1 MVKNE
6 RKSSHVRRG
15 FPIAALATIWLGAS
29 LGITLRAQ
37 SDGGATPRIWTGLY
51 STTQASSG
59 ETTYAALCSRCH
71 NPDLSGGQVGA
82 SNAPA
87 LAGEKFMARWESNNV
102 DRLYRTIL
110 DTMPRNAPGTLAE
123 ESALALTAFILKSN
137 GFPAGTESLSVQTAL
152 ERVAFVPKD
161 GLAVARPVGDFAL
174 VETSGCAERSAE
186 NGWVLLRATQPVA
199 ARGGALTAAGT
210 PGNLGDQTI
219 RLVSAAPFQS
229 TLASGRAVRVK
240 GIIRNGPG
248 QTFINLTGVAAFGAS
263 CAR

>member
-1 MVKNE
+1 MTKSE
-6 RKSSHVRRG
+6 RKSSDSRRWIPG
-15 FPIAALATIWLGAS
+15 GLVAIAALGACLGV
-29 LGITLRAQ
+29 TLHAQ
-37 SDGGATPRIWTGLY
+37 GDGGATPRIWAGVY
-51 STTQASSG
+51 STAQASSG

-82 SNAPA
+82 SSAPA

-110 DTMPRNAPGTLAE
+110 DTMPRNAPGTLSE
-123 ESALALTAFILKSN
+123 PSALALTAFILKSN
-137 GFPAGTESLSVQTAL
+137 GFPAGPESLNVQSAL

-161 GLAVARPVGDFAL
+161 GLVVARPVGDFAL
-174 VETSGCAERSAE
+174 VEASGCAERSAD
-186 NGWVLLRATQPVA
+186 GWVLLRATQPVA
-199 ARGGALTAAGT
+199 ARGGALTASGASVD
-210 PGNLGDQTI
+210 LGDQTI

-229 TLASGRAVRVK
+229 SLASGRAVRVK